1 MMFEKLLAESLV
13 SHKLPTHGSEFQDTG
28 TTEGRVITQRNHSS
42 APGRRENNSKA
53 WGDCRPKR
61 PGILVLGAQGLEA
74 FKNKAISV
82 SQYMFSS
89 GNDTKSVKV
98 MLNAFEREQS
108 GSYKARQVPGNT
120 ATHSGFLVS
129 PRGSLS

>member
-89 GNDTKSVKV
+89 GNETKSVKV
-98 MLNAFEREQS
+98 MLNAFEES
-108 GSYKARQVPGNT
+108 SLA
-120 ATHSGFLVS
+120 ATRLGRSQEIQLPTLVS
-129 PRGSLS
+129 WSVHEEV